1 MERSGARYSKG
12 YSRGYF
18 IADSSSLSAS
28 SSSFD
33 AISTRAFINRY
44 FGESRTFQTD
54 TRISIGRNKETD
66 ETERG

>member
-1 MERSGARYSKG
+1 
-12 YSRGYF
+12 
-18 IADSSSLSAS
+18 LSAS